1 MISMPFSP
9 EMVAAA
15 IDGRKCCTT
24 RSKPYGKPGD
34 IFQVNGA
41 RFRLLEINIRTLYY
55 VRQQLY
61 RLEGFDTP
69 EAFERTWRILHR
81 NQFDASRA
89 YFVHYFARADGG
101 DR

>member
-9 EMVAAA
+9 EMVTAA

-41 RFRLLEINIRTLYY
+41 RFRLLDIRKHTLNF
-55 VRQQLY
+55 VHQTLY

-69 EAFERTWRILHR
+69 EGFEHTWRILHR
-81 NQFDASRA
+81 NQFDPRRS
-89 YFVHYFARADGG
+89 YYVHYFARADGG